1 MENSHH
7 HYFSLDSFEQS
18 TELVAIYDPVF
29 VVTSVLIAV
38 IASLISFSL
47 SARTA
52 KSDFKNERAIW
63 SVAAACFL
71 GFGIWAM
78 HFVGMIAY
86 TLPIEVSYDPLIT
99 LVSIIPAIFA
109 SLIVVAYHPEKS
121 RNLWLSSLLM
131 GVGIGSMHYVGMMA
145 LKMNAAMV
153 YNGWLFSLSVIV
165 AVVLSGISL
174 KAHELVMRRKRKIS
188 RQILPAFI
196 MGSAISGM
204 HYTGMLSMHVFPL
217 ATTVLSEEQH
227 HKELAYLVM
236 FMVAFFS
243 IIFILLLELRV
254 RTLSADRFTAV
265 LSTVQEGVITFDR
278 DGKLEFVNPA
288 ALAMFDYQIREMKFK
303 RVTDLVNAASGS
315 NVTLLNEVAK
325 VSGSHIVKN
334 IPQRIE
340 GIRKNGSVFPMS
352 LLVNKLP
359 GNHQAFVCTVKDLS
373 DIKNQEVFA
382 QTVFDTL
389 PDMLFV
395 KSAEDLTFTH
405 VNDQVSRVFG
415 KAKSEMVGLTDFD
428 IFERDEAEKVL
439 ESDMRILNKE
449 VKEGCEEHSYTINGV
464 ERFLVTKKVVIHD
477 ANNKPQYILS
487 LTEDITEL
495 RKTQKKLEALNK
507 RMSLAADVAHIGVW
521 EWNLENN
528 ELIWD
533 DWMHRIYSV
542 PKHEF
547 EDYYTVWSNMVY
559 ADDVEE
565 LKAQIDDAISAES
578 EFHAQFRIQ
587 VDKGRIRY
595 IRADGLV
602 EGNKMFGINIDIT
615 EQVLAE
621 KKINELANQDS
632 LTGLAN
638 RNLLSTFIELEFAR
652 IERTQL
658 KCFCLYFD
666 LNKFKPINDNYGH
679 NIGDEILIEVANRL
693 KRLCRSSDLAARM
706 GGDEFVLIVTN
717 VESVFEIKELINRV
731 QCSIEKP
738 IETTKGVMSV
748 GASIGYSCYP
758 DEASNLDELIH
769 TADERMYQVKST
781 RNKA

>member
-428 IFERDEAEKVL
+428 IFKRDEAEKVL

-449 VKEGCEEHSYTINGV
+449 IKESCEEHPYTINGV
-464 ERFLVTKKVVIHD
+464 ERFLETKKVVIHD

-565 LKAQIDDAISAES
+565 LKAQIDEAINAES

-706 GGDEFVLIVTN
+706 GGDEFVLIVTD

>member
-38 IASLISFSL
+38 IASLIAFSL

-121 RNLWLSSLLM
+121 HNLWLSSLLM
-131 GVGIGSMHYVGMMA
+131 GAGIGSMHYVGMMA
-145 LKMNAAMV
+145 MKMNAAMV
-153 YNGWLFSLSVIV
+153 YNGWLFSLSVVV

-174 KAHELVMRRKRKIS
+174 KAHELVMRKQMKVS

-217 ATTVLSEEQH
+217 ANTVLSDEQH

-236 FMVAFFS
+236 FMVAFFA

-395 KSAEDLTFTH
+395 KSAEDLSFTH
-405 VNDQVSRVFG
+405 VNDQVSRIFG
-415 KAKSEMVGLTDFD
+415 MAKSEMVGLTDFD

-449 VKEGCEEHSYTINGV
+449 IKESCEEHPYTINGV
-464 ERFLVTKKVVIHD
+464 ERFLETKKVVIND
-477 ANNKPQYILS
+477 VNNKPQYILS

-565 LKAQIDDAISAES
+565 LKAQIDEAINAES

-706 GGDEFVLIVTN
+706 GGDEFVLIVTD

>member
-1 MENSHH
+1 LENSHH

-428 IFERDEAEKVL
+428 IFKRDEAEKVL

-449 VKEGCEEHSYTINGV
+449 IKESCEEHPYTINGV
-464 ERFLVTKKVVIHD
+464 ERFLETKKVVIHD

-565 LKAQIDDAISAES
+565 LKAQIDEAINAES

-706 GGDEFVLIVTN
+706 GGDEFVLIVTD

>member
-428 IFERDEAEKVL
+428 IFKRDEAEKVL

-449 VKEGCEEHSYTINGV
+449 IKESCEEHPYTINGV
-464 ERFLVTKKVVIHD
+464 ERFLETKKVVIHD

-565 LKAQIDDAISAES
+565 LKAQIDEAINAES

-587 VDKGRIRY
+587 VDKRRIRY

-706 GGDEFVLIVTN
+706 GGDEFVLIVTD

>member
-1 MENSHH
+1 MENGHH
-7 HYFSLDSFEQS
+7 HFFSLDSFDQS

-29 VVTSVLIAV
+29 VVVSVLIAV

-52 KSDFKNERAIW
+52 KSDFKNEKTIW
-63 SVAAACFL
+63 SIAASCFL

-86 TLPIEVSYDPLIT
+86 SLPIEVSYDPLIT
-99 LVSIIPAIFA
+99 LISIIPAIFA
-109 SLIVVAYHPEKS
+109 SLIVVAYHPEKA

-131 GVGIGSMHYVGMMA
+131 GIGIGSMHYVGMMA
-145 LKMNAAMV
+145 MEMNAAMI
-153 YNGWLFSLSVIV
+153 YNGWLFSLSVVV

-174 KAHELVMRRKRKIS
+174 KAHELVMREQMKVSK
-188 RQILPAFI
+188 QLLPAFI

-204 HYTGMLSMHVFPL
+204 HYTGMLSMHVFPI
-217 ATTVLSEEQH
+217 ATTVLSDEQH

-236 FMVAFFS
+236 FMVAFFAV
-243 IIFILLLELRV
+243 IFILLLELRV

-265 LSTVQEGVITFDR
+265 LNTVQEGVMTFDS
-278 DGKLEFVNPA
+278 DGKLEYINPA
-288 ALAMFDYQIREMKFK
+288 ALAMFDYKITEMKFK
-303 RVTDLVNAASGS
+303 RVTDLVNAASGA
-315 NVTLLNEVAK
+315 NVTLLSEVAK
-325 VSGSHIVKN
+325 VSNSHIVQN

-359 GNHQAFVCTVKDLS
+359 GNHQTFVCTVKNLS
-373 DIKNQEVFA
+373 DIKNQEVFV

-405 VNDQVSRVFG
+405 VNDQVSRFFDI
-415 KAKSEMVGLTDFD
+415 AKSEIVGLTDFD
-428 IFERDEAEKVL
+428 IFERDEAERVL
-439 ESDMRILNKE
+439 ESDMCMLNKE
-449 VKEGCEEHSYTINGV
+449 IKESCEEHPYTINGV
-464 ERFLVTKKVVIHD
+464 ERFLETKKVVIHD

-495 RKTQKKLEALNK
+495 RKTQKKLEAMNK

-565 LKAQIDDAISAES
+565 LKAQIDEAINSES

-621 KKINELANQDS
+621 KKINELANHDS

-638 RNLLSTFIELEFAR
+638 RNLLSTFIDLEFAR
-652 IERTQL
+652 IKRTKL

-666 LNKFKPINDNYGH
+666 LNKFKPINDSYGH
-679 NIGDEILIEVANRL
+679 NVGDEVLIEVAERL
-693 KRLCRSSDLAARM
+693 KRLCRSSDLAARV
-706 GGDEFVLIVTN
+706 GGDEFVLVVTD
-717 VESVFEIKELINRV
+717 VASMFEITELINRV
-731 QCSIEKP
+731 KCSIELP
-738 IETTKGVMSV
+738 IETTKGNMSV

-758 DEASNLDELIH
+758 DEASNLDELINI
-769 TADERMYQVKST
+769 ADERMYQEKST